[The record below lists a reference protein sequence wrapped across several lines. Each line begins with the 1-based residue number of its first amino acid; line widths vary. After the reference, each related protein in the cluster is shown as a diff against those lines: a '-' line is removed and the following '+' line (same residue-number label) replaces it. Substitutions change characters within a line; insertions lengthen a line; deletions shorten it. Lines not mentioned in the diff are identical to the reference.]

1 MAEVRP
7 NDVLR
12 GLMDS
17 AKLSAEDV
25 AKAVNAAEERLF
37 EKPGNT
43 TGRQVRRWLSGETAQ
58 PRVPSLVGLMDVFN
72 LSGDAL
78 GFTLSGKRLRDLA
91 AFQPTSTLLV
101 DTPDQEEDH
110 VRRRSFMLA
119 ATGNL
124 ISFAFA
130 PLPSGGRI
138 GASDVERIRETIT
151 KLHAVDDLYGGDQLA
166 DIAEEFVRQIEG
178 AMARCLYGPNVEKA
192 LYRVIGELHASAGW
206 FAFDSGDQERASRN
220 FDSGLRA
227 GLLSGDKHL
236 QARIWA
242 YMSRQSWALGR
253 ATETITIARLAL
265 DATRNSRDHR
275 LTALLHGRLALGYA
289 ASGQKAQTG
298 NALAKAETVLDRVGP
313 DPVHPWLAFVGAGEV
328 LSAGA
333 LAYMSLRQP
342 DKAARQEEQAMA
354 LRPPGFRRNQ
364 FATSVHL
371 AQCYIA
377 DGQVERGISMA
388 GEALDLYPTV
398 NCPRWAVHLGT
409 VRDKLSGMDLPE
421 GTAFVERYD
430 TVTAA

>member
-1 MAEVRP
+1 MAVARP
-7 NDVLR
+7 NTVLR
-12 GLMDS
+12 ALM
-17 AKLSAEDV
+17 AAAELSEEDL
-25 AKAVNAAEERLF
+25 AAAINAAEEVRF
-37 EKPGNT
+37 GKPANA
-43 TGRQVRRWLSGETAQ
+43 TGRQIRRWLSGETALPQ
-58 PRVPSLVGLMDVFN
+58 THYLVGMMDVFS
-72 LSGDAL
+72 LKGDAL
-78 GFTLSGKRLRDLA
+78 GFTLSGKRMRELA
-91 AFQPTSTLLV
+91 AFQPASTLLV
-101 DTPDQEEDH
+101 DTTDQEDH
-110 VRRRSFMLA
+110 VLRRSFMLA

-124 ISFAFA
+124 LSFAFA
-130 PLPSGGRI
+130 PLPTSGRI
-138 GASDVERIRETIT
+138 GASDVERIRESIT
-151 KLHAVDDLYGGDQLA
+151 KLHEVDDLYGGDQLA
-166 DIAEEFVRQIEG
+166 DIAEEFVRQIEN

-206 FAFDSGDQERASRN
+206 FSFDGGDQERAGKN

-227 GLLSGDKHL
+227 ALLAGDKQL

-298 NALAKAETVLDRVGP
+298 NALAKAETVLDRVGN
-313 DPVHPWLAFVGAGEV
+313 DPASPWLAFVGPGEV

-333 LAYMSLRQP
+333 MAYMNLRQP
-342 DKAARQEEQAMA
+342 DKAAHQEEQAMA
-354 LRPPGFRRNQ
+354 LRAPGFRRNQ

-371 AQCYIA
+371 SQCYLA
-377 DGQVERGISMA
+377 DGQVERAISMA

-398 NCPRWAVHLGT
+398 NCPRWAIHLNT
-409 VRDKLSGMDLPE
+409 VRDKVAGFDLPE
-421 GTAFVERYD
+421 ADAFVERYD